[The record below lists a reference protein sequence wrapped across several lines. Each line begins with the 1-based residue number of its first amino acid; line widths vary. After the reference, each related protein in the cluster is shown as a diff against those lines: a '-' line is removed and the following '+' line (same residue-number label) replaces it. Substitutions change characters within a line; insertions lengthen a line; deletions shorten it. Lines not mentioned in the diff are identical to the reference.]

1 MTRIIGIKGKV
12 LAVLALKRVPIPL
25 ESLVFAD
32 SSEKVL
38 VLALFLN
45 KYFIK
50 LFLKFHYSKIHK
62 ERIIKTNNKINIIL
76 IIGQKAIITKN
87 PLII

>member
-1 MTRIIGIKGKV
+1 MTIIIGIKGKV

-25 ESLVFAD
+25 ESLVLAD

-50 LFLKFHYSKIHK
+50 LFLKSPIVEITIRYWSKTKVIWL
-62 ERIIKTNNKINIIL
+62 KIDI
-76 IIGQKAIITKN
+76 
-87 PLII
+87 

>member
-32 SSEKVL
+32 SNEKVL

-50 LFLKFHYSKIHK
+50 LFLKSPIV
-62 ERIIKTNNKINIIL
+62 E
-76 IIGQKAIITKN
+76 IT
-87 PLII
+87 IRY

>member
-50 LFLKFHYSKIHK
+50 LFLKFLIVEITIRYWSK
-62 ERIIKTNNKINIIL
+62 
-76 IIGQKAIITKN
+76 TKV
-87 PLII
+87 I

>member
-50 LFLKFHYSKIHK
+50 LFLKSSIVEITISKKSTLIIMLLKIH
-62 ERIIKTNNKINIIL
+62 NK
-76 IIGQKAIITKN
+76 
-87 PLII
+87 

>member
-50 LFLKFHYSKIHK
+50 LFLKSPIVEITIRYWSK
-62 ERIIKTNNKINIIL
+62 
-76 IIGQKAIITKN
+76 TKV
-87 PLII
+87 I

>member
-1 MTRIIGIKGKV
+1 MTRIIGVKGKV

-50 LFLKFHYSKIHK
+50 LFLKSPIVEFTISKKSTLIIMLLKIH
-62 ERIIKTNNKINIIL
+62 NK
-76 IIGQKAIITKN
+76 
-87 PLII
+87 

>member
-50 LFLKFHYSKIHK
+50 LFLKSLIVEFTISKKSTLIIMLLKIHSK
-62 ERIIKTNNKINIIL
+62 
-76 IIGQKAIITKN
+76 
-87 PLII
+87 

>member
-50 LFLKFHYSKIHK
+50 LFLKSPIVEFTISKKSTLIIMLLKIH
-62 ERIIKTNNKINIIL
+62 NKWNI
-76 IIGQKAIITKN
+76 
-87 PLII
+87 

>member
-50 LFLKFHYSKIHK
+50 LFLKSPIVEFTISKKSTLIIMLLKIHSK
-62 ERIIKTNNKINIIL
+62 
-76 IIGQKAIITKN
+76 
-87 PLII
+87 

>member
-50 LFLKFHYSKIHK
+50 LFLKSPIVEITISKKSTLIIMLLKIH
-62 ERIIKTNNKINIIL
+62 NKKNI
-76 IIGQKAIITKN
+76 
-87 PLII
+87 

>member
-50 LFLKFHYSKIHK
+50 LFLKSPIVEFTISKKSTLIIMLLKIHSK
-62 ERIIKTNNKINIIL
+62 WNI
-76 IIGQKAIITKN
+76 
-87 PLII
+87 

>member
-1 MTRIIGIKGKV
+1 MTIIIGIKGKV

-25 ESLVFAD
+25 ESLVLAD

-45 KYFIK
+45 KYLIK
-50 LFLKFHYSKIHK
+50 LFLKSPIVEITIRYWSKTKVIWL
-62 ERIIKTNNKINIIL
+62 KIDI
-76 IIGQKAIITKN
+76 
-87 PLII
+87 

>member
-45 KYFIK
+45 KYLIK
-50 LFLKFHYSKIHK
+50 LFLKFPIVEFTINKKSTLIIMLLKIH
-62 ERIIKTNNKINIIL
+62 NK
-76 IIGQKAIITKN
+76 
-87 PLII
+87 

>member
-50 LFLKFHYSKIHK
+50 LFLKSPIVEFTISKKSTLTIMLLKIH
-62 ERIIKTNNKINIIL
+62 NK
-76 IIGQKAIITKN
+76 
-87 PLII
+87 

>member
-50 LFLKFHYSKIHK
+50 LFLKSPIVEITNK
-62 ERIIKTNNKINIIL
+62 ELLKQIIKLIL
-76 IIGQKAIITKN
+76 F
-87 PLII
+87 

>member
-50 LFLKFHYSKIHK
+50 LFLKSSIVEFTISKKSTLIIMLLKIH
-62 ERIIKTNNKINIIL
+62 NK
-76 IIGQKAIITKN
+76 
-87 PLII
+87 

>member
-50 LFLKFHYSKIHK
+50 LFLKSPIVEFTISKKSTLIIMLLKIH
-62 ERIIKTNNKINIIL
+62 NK
-76 IIGQKAIITKN
+76 
-87 PLII
+87 

>member
-45 KYFIK
+45 KYIIK
-50 LFLKFHYSKIHK
+50 LFLKFPIVEITIRYLSK
-62 ERIIKTNNKINIIL
+62 
-76 IIGQKAIITKN
+76 TKV
-87 PLII
+87 I

>member
-50 LFLKFHYSKIHK
+50 LFLKSPIVKFTISKKSTLTIMLLKIH
-62 ERIIKTNNKINIIL
+62 NK
-76 IIGQKAIITKN
+76 
-87 PLII
+87 